1 MLALVP
7 LAACSP
13 YADAERDVAAGGRGL
28 AKLNPA
34 PKQAYELVLTL
45 KDAPGPFAIVEGVA
59 QYDVSNYE
67 DCGRI
72 IWSTGTASRIT
83 SQEPVE
89 LRRVGEN
96 EYRGTF
102 YLDRM
107 QDQDYY
113 DRGTCHWTL
122 TGVGAMLR
130 ATNGEADTRFLTYV
144 NKERMD
150 AGSPLTLYYP
160 KTAYPAPSLLP
171 TSLPAVKKIRQPTG
185 RIYAMRCSHLPPLYR
200 SSCHEPPVPHS
211 PLHTRRPTLRHKMI
225 PCLAV
230 LLLTACHPE
239 TAMNQERAA
248 AEADVAQGGRGLAKL
263 NPSPRKA
270 YELVLRLKDAPGD
283 FAVVEG
289 VAQYDVTN
297 EDQCGHIEPAT
308 GTAARITSQEP
319 VELRK
324 VADGEY
330 RGTLYVDR
338 MLDEDYYGRG
348 VCKWEF
354 TGAGA
359 MLKATGAEEETRFLT
374 FADAEPLIEGKRT
387 RFSILIS
394 SIRGQTVFP
403 ISRQVASPIAAAMP
417 SICGTICSRSV
428 FLQVRWPRDH
438 HLTRL
443 RRLIR

>member
-1 MLALVP
+1 MGVARPEPRGRPLLALLALVP

-67 DCGRI
+67 DCGRV
-72 IWSTGTASRIT
+72 IWSTGTAGRIT

-89 LRRVGEN
+89 LRRTGEN

-160 KTAYPAPSLLP
+160 KTAYPRAELAANFPASGKEDPS
-171 TSLPAVKKIRQPTG
+171 
-185 RIYAMRCSHLPPLYR
+185 
-200 SSCHEPPVPHS
+200 
-211 PLHTRRPTLRHKMI
+211 
-225 PCLAV
+225 
-230 LLLTACHPE
+230 
-239 TAMNQERAA
+239 
-248 AEADVAQGGRGLAKL
+248 
-263 NPSPRKA
+263 A
-270 YELVLRLKDAPGD
+270 YKE
-283 FAVVEG
+283 
-289 VAQYDVTN
+289 
-297 EDQCGHIEPAT
+297 
-308 GTAARITSQEP
+308 
-319 VELRK
+319 ELRN
-324 VADGEY
+324 A
-330 RGTLYVDR
+330 L
-338 MLDEDYYGRG
+338 
-348 VCKWEF
+348 
-354 TGAGA
+354 
-359 MLKATGAEEETRFLT
+359 
-374 FADAEPLIEGKRT
+374 
-387 RFSILIS
+387 FSS
-394 SIRGQTVFP
+394 TTTVQKLVP
-403 ISRQVASPIAAAMP
+403 
-417 SICGTICSRSV
+417 
-428 FLQVRWPRDH
+428 
-438 HLTRL
+438 
-443 RRLIR
+443 

>member
-1 MLALVP
+1 MGVARPELRGRPVLALLALVP

-72 IWSTGTASRIT
+72 IWSTGTAGRIT

-89 LRRVGEN
+89 LRRTGEN
-96 EYRGTF
+96 EYRGMF

-160 KTAYPAPSLLP
+160 KTAYPRAELAANFPASGKEDPS
-171 TSLPAVKKIRQPTG
+171 
-185 RIYAMRCSHLPPLYR
+185 
-200 SSCHEPPVPHS
+200 
-211 PLHTRRPTLRHKMI
+211 
-225 PCLAV
+225 
-230 LLLTACHPE
+230 
-239 TAMNQERAA
+239 
-248 AEADVAQGGRGLAKL
+248 
-263 NPSPRKA
+263 A
-270 YELVLRLKDAPGD
+270 YKE
-283 FAVVEG
+283 
-289 VAQYDVTN
+289 
-297 EDQCGHIEPAT
+297 
-308 GTAARITSQEP
+308 
-319 VELRK
+319 ELRN
-324 VADGEY
+324 A
-330 RGTLYVDR
+330 L
-338 MLDEDYYGRG
+338 
-348 VCKWEF
+348 
-354 TGAGA
+354 
-359 MLKATGAEEETRFLT
+359 
-374 FADAEPLIEGKRT
+374 
-387 RFSILIS
+387 FSS
-394 SIRGQTVFP
+394 TTTVQKLVP
-403 ISRQVASPIAAAMP
+403 
-417 SICGTICSRSV
+417 
-428 FLQVRWPRDH
+428 
-438 HLTRL
+438 
-443 RRLIR
+443 

>member
-1 MLALVP
+1 MRVARPEPRGRPLLALLALVP

-160 KTAYPAPSLLP
+160 KTAYPRAELAANFPASGKEDPS
-171 TSLPAVKKIRQPTG
+171 A
-185 RIYAMRCSHLPPLYR
+185 YR
-200 SSCHEPPVPHS
+200 EDLRNALFSSTTTVQKLVP
-211 PLHTRRPTLRHKMI
+211 
-225 PCLAV
+225 
-230 LLLTACHPE
+230 
-239 TAMNQERAA
+239 
-248 AEADVAQGGRGLAKL
+248 
-263 NPSPRKA
+263 
-270 YELVLRLKDAPGD
+270 
-283 FAVVEG
+283 
-289 VAQYDVTN
+289 
-297 EDQCGHIEPAT
+297 
-308 GTAARITSQEP
+308 
-319 VELRK
+319 
-324 VADGEY
+324 
-330 RGTLYVDR
+330 
-338 MLDEDYYGRG
+338 
-348 VCKWEF
+348 
-354 TGAGA
+354 
-359 MLKATGAEEETRFLT
+359 
-374 FADAEPLIEGKRT
+374 
-387 RFSILIS
+387 
-394 SIRGQTVFP
+394 
-403 ISRQVASPIAAAMP
+403 
-417 SICGTICSRSV
+417 
-428 FLQVRWPRDH
+428 
-438 HLTRL
+438 
-443 RRLIR
+443 

>member
-1 MLALVP
+1 MGLARPELRGRPLLALLALVP

-72 IWSTGTASRIT
+72 IWSTGTAGRIT

-89 LRRVGEN
+89 LRRTGEN
-96 EYRGTF
+96 EYRGMF

-160 KTAYPAPSLLP
+160 KTAYPRAELAANFPASGKEDPS
-171 TSLPAVKKIRQPTG
+171 
-185 RIYAMRCSHLPPLYR
+185 
-200 SSCHEPPVPHS
+200 
-211 PLHTRRPTLRHKMI
+211 
-225 PCLAV
+225 
-230 LLLTACHPE
+230 
-239 TAMNQERAA
+239 
-248 AEADVAQGGRGLAKL
+248 
-263 NPSPRKA
+263 A
-270 YELVLRLKDAPGD
+270 YKE
-283 FAVVEG
+283 
-289 VAQYDVTN
+289 
-297 EDQCGHIEPAT
+297 
-308 GTAARITSQEP
+308 
-319 VELRK
+319 ELRN
-324 VADGEY
+324 A
-330 RGTLYVDR
+330 L
-338 MLDEDYYGRG
+338 
-348 VCKWEF
+348 
-354 TGAGA
+354 
-359 MLKATGAEEETRFLT
+359 
-374 FADAEPLIEGKRT
+374 
-387 RFSILIS
+387 FSS
-394 SIRGQTVFP
+394 TTTVQKLVP
-403 ISRQVASPIAAAMP
+403 
-417 SICGTICSRSV
+417 
-428 FLQVRWPRDH
+428 
-438 HLTRL
+438 
-443 RRLIR
+443 

>member
-1 MLALVP
+1 MGVARPEPRGRPLLALLALVP

-160 KTAYPAPSLLP
+160 KTAYPRAELAANFPASGKEDPS
-171 TSLPAVKKIRQPTG
+171 
-185 RIYAMRCSHLPPLYR
+185 
-200 SSCHEPPVPHS
+200 
-211 PLHTRRPTLRHKMI
+211 
-225 PCLAV
+225 
-230 LLLTACHPE
+230 
-239 TAMNQERAA
+239 
-248 AEADVAQGGRGLAKL
+248 
-263 NPSPRKA
+263 A
-270 YELVLRLKDAPGD
+270 YKE
-283 FAVVEG
+283 
-289 VAQYDVTN
+289 
-297 EDQCGHIEPAT
+297 
-308 GTAARITSQEP
+308 
-319 VELRK
+319 ELRN
-324 VADGEY
+324 A
-330 RGTLYVDR
+330 L
-338 MLDEDYYGRG
+338 
-348 VCKWEF
+348 
-354 TGAGA
+354 
-359 MLKATGAEEETRFLT
+359 
-374 FADAEPLIEGKRT
+374 
-387 RFSILIS
+387 FSS
-394 SIRGQTVFP
+394 TTTVQKLVP
-403 ISRQVASPIAAAMP
+403 
-417 SICGTICSRSV
+417 
-428 FLQVRWPRDH
+428 
-438 HLTRL
+438 
-443 RRLIR
+443 

>member
-1 MLALVP
+1 MQARAMGVARPEPRGRPLLALLALVP

-45 KDAPGPFAIVEGVA
+45 KDAPGRFAIVEGVA

-160 KTAYPAPSLLP
+160 KTAYPRAELAANFPASGKEDPS
-171 TSLPAVKKIRQPTG
+171 A
-185 RIYAMRCSHLPPLYR
+185 YR
-200 SSCHEPPVPHS
+200 EDLRNALFSSTTTVQKLVP
-211 PLHTRRPTLRHKMI
+211 
-225 PCLAV
+225 
-230 LLLTACHPE
+230 
-239 TAMNQERAA
+239 
-248 AEADVAQGGRGLAKL
+248 
-263 NPSPRKA
+263 
-270 YELVLRLKDAPGD
+270 
-283 FAVVEG
+283 
-289 VAQYDVTN
+289 
-297 EDQCGHIEPAT
+297 
-308 GTAARITSQEP
+308 
-319 VELRK
+319 
-324 VADGEY
+324 
-330 RGTLYVDR
+330 
-338 MLDEDYYGRG
+338 
-348 VCKWEF
+348 
-354 TGAGA
+354 
-359 MLKATGAEEETRFLT
+359 
-374 FADAEPLIEGKRT
+374 
-387 RFSILIS
+387 
-394 SIRGQTVFP
+394 
-403 ISRQVASPIAAAMP
+403 
-417 SICGTICSRSV
+417 
-428 FLQVRWPRDH
+428 
-438 HLTRL
+438 
-443 RRLIR
+443 

>member
-1 MLALVP
+1 MQARAMRVARPEPRGRPLLALLALVP

-160 KTAYPAPSLLP
+160 KTAYPRA
-171 TSLPAVKKIRQPTG
+171 
-185 RIYAMRCSHLPPLYR
+185 
-200 SSCHEPPVPHS
+200 
-211 PLHTRRPTLRHKMI
+211 
-225 PCLAV
+225 
-230 LLLTACHPE
+230 
-239 TAMNQERAA
+239 ERAA
-248 AEADVAQGGRGLAKL
+248 NFPASGKEDPSAYREDLRNALFSSTTTVQKL
-263 NPSPRKA
+263 VP
-270 YELVLRLKDAPGD
+270 
-283 FAVVEG
+283 
-289 VAQYDVTN
+289 
-297 EDQCGHIEPAT
+297 
-308 GTAARITSQEP
+308 
-319 VELRK
+319 
-324 VADGEY
+324 
-330 RGTLYVDR
+330 
-338 MLDEDYYGRG
+338 
-348 VCKWEF
+348 
-354 TGAGA
+354 
-359 MLKATGAEEETRFLT
+359 
-374 FADAEPLIEGKRT
+374 
-387 RFSILIS
+387 
-394 SIRGQTVFP
+394 
-403 ISRQVASPIAAAMP
+403 
-417 SICGTICSRSV
+417 
-428 FLQVRWPRDH
+428 
-438 HLTRL
+438 
-443 RRLIR
+443 

>member
-1 MLALVP
+1 MRVARPEPKGRPLLALLALVP

-160 KTAYPAPSLLP
+160 KTAYPRAELAANFPASGKEDPS
-171 TSLPAVKKIRQPTG
+171 A
-185 RIYAMRCSHLPPLYR
+185 YR
-200 SSCHEPPVPHS
+200 EDLRNALFSSTTTVQKLVP
-211 PLHTRRPTLRHKMI
+211 
-225 PCLAV
+225 
-230 LLLTACHPE
+230 
-239 TAMNQERAA
+239 
-248 AEADVAQGGRGLAKL
+248 
-263 NPSPRKA
+263 
-270 YELVLRLKDAPGD
+270 
-283 FAVVEG
+283 
-289 VAQYDVTN
+289 
-297 EDQCGHIEPAT
+297 
-308 GTAARITSQEP
+308 
-319 VELRK
+319 
-324 VADGEY
+324 
-330 RGTLYVDR
+330 
-338 MLDEDYYGRG
+338 
-348 VCKWEF
+348 
-354 TGAGA
+354 
-359 MLKATGAEEETRFLT
+359 
-374 FADAEPLIEGKRT
+374 
-387 RFSILIS
+387 
-394 SIRGQTVFP
+394 
-403 ISRQVASPIAAAMP
+403 
-417 SICGTICSRSV
+417 
-428 FLQVRWPRDH
+428 
-438 HLTRL
+438 
-443 RRLIR
+443 

>member
-1 MLALVP
+1 MGVARPELRGRSLLALLALVP

-72 IWSTGTASRIT
+72 IWSTGTAGRIT

-89 LRRVGEN
+89 LRRTGEN
-96 EYRGTF
+96 EYRGMF

-160 KTAYPAPSLLP
+160 KTAYPRAELAANFPASGKEDPS
-171 TSLPAVKKIRQPTG
+171 
-185 RIYAMRCSHLPPLYR
+185 
-200 SSCHEPPVPHS
+200 
-211 PLHTRRPTLRHKMI
+211 
-225 PCLAV
+225 
-230 LLLTACHPE
+230 
-239 TAMNQERAA
+239 
-248 AEADVAQGGRGLAKL
+248 
-263 NPSPRKA
+263 A
-270 YELVLRLKDAPGD
+270 YKE
-283 FAVVEG
+283 
-289 VAQYDVTN
+289 
-297 EDQCGHIEPAT
+297 
-308 GTAARITSQEP
+308 
-319 VELRK
+319 ELRN
-324 VADGEY
+324 A
-330 RGTLYVDR
+330 L
-338 MLDEDYYGRG
+338 
-348 VCKWEF
+348 
-354 TGAGA
+354 
-359 MLKATGAEEETRFLT
+359 
-374 FADAEPLIEGKRT
+374 
-387 RFSILIS
+387 FSS
-394 SIRGQTVFP
+394 TTTVQKLVP
-403 ISRQVASPIAAAMP
+403 
-417 SICGTICSRSV
+417 
-428 FLQVRWPRDH
+428 
-438 HLTRL
+438 
-443 RRLIR
+443 

>member
-1 MLALVP
+1 MGVARPELRGRSLLALLALVP

-72 IWSTGTASRIT
+72 IWSTGTAGRIT

-89 LRRVGEN
+89 LRRTGEN
-96 EYRGTF
+96 EYRGMF

-160 KTAYPAPSLLP
+160 KTAYPSAELAANFPASGKEDPS
-171 TSLPAVKKIRQPTG
+171 
-185 RIYAMRCSHLPPLYR
+185 
-200 SSCHEPPVPHS
+200 
-211 PLHTRRPTLRHKMI
+211 
-225 PCLAV
+225 
-230 LLLTACHPE
+230 
-239 TAMNQERAA
+239 
-248 AEADVAQGGRGLAKL
+248 
-263 NPSPRKA
+263 A
-270 YELVLRLKDAPGD
+270 YKE
-283 FAVVEG
+283 
-289 VAQYDVTN
+289 
-297 EDQCGHIEPAT
+297 
-308 GTAARITSQEP
+308 
-319 VELRK
+319 ELRN
-324 VADGEY
+324 A
-330 RGTLYVDR
+330 L
-338 MLDEDYYGRG
+338 
-348 VCKWEF
+348 
-354 TGAGA
+354 
-359 MLKATGAEEETRFLT
+359 
-374 FADAEPLIEGKRT
+374 
-387 RFSILIS
+387 FSS
-394 SIRGQTVFP
+394 TTTVQKLVP
-403 ISRQVASPIAAAMP
+403 
-417 SICGTICSRSV
+417 
-428 FLQVRWPRDH
+428 
-438 HLTRL
+438 
-443 RRLIR
+443 